1 MYIGENDVHYDTV
14 RQPFRA
20 FPLDSRARVARARA
34 SMARL
39 DDAFDVE
46 FIDDAVDEAVRDAS
60 CARAAAERARAEVCE
75 ARAERRRE
83 ASATRTRAR
92 GRREDALES
101 RRRREAAKTF
111 DPRAEARRAAEARA
125 RASERMT
132 LASAAEDDFDGARTM
147 EEHERAWTS
156 FERRVAS
163 EASRPVTLAD
173 VPWPRSGAWLIRE
186 SLGDDEDVARA
197 HRAFARRW
205 HPDKFTQR
213 FGRALA
219 PDEREDIVS
228 RVKEV
233 YQSARQLVEALTLA
247 SNSSL

>member
-1 MYIGENDVHYDTV
+1 MTYTTTRYGSRFV
-14 RQPFRA
+14 RFRST
-20 FPLDSRARVARARA
+20 LARESRARA
-34 SMARL
+34 SMAPL

-60 CARAAAERARAEVCE
+60 RARAAAE
-75 ARAERRRE
+75 
-83 ASATRTRAR
+83 RAR

-205 HPDKFTQR
+205 HHDKFTQR

>member
-1 MYIGENDVHYDTV
+1 
-14 RQPFRA
+14 
-20 FPLDSRARVARARA
+20 
-34 SMARL
+34 MAPL

-60 CARAAAERARAEVCE
+60 RARVAAERARAEVCE

-111 DPRAEARRAAEARA
+111 DPRAEARR
-125 RASERMT
+125 
-132 LASAAEDDFDGARTM
+132 AAEDDFDGARTM

>member
-1 MYIGENDVHYDTV
+1 MTYTTTRYGSRFV
-14 RQPFRA
+14 RFRST
-20 FPLDSRARVARARA
+20 LARESRARA
-34 SMARL
+34 SMAPL

-60 CARAAAERARAEVCE
+60 RARAAAERARAEVCE

-101 RRRREAAKTF
+101 RRRREVAKTF

>member
-1 MYIGENDVHYDTV
+1 MYIGENDVHYDTA

-34 SMARL
+34 SMAPL

-60 CARAAAERARAEVCE
+60 RARAAAERARAEVCE

-111 DPRAEARRAAEARA
+111 DPRAPCQP
-125 RASERMT
+125 
-132 LASAAEDDFDGARTM
+132 L
-147 EEHERAWTS
+147 
-156 FERRVAS
+156 
-163 EASRPVTLAD
+163 
-173 VPWPRSGAWLIRE
+173 
-186 SLGDDEDVARA
+186 
-197 HRAFARRW
+197 
-205 HPDKFTQR
+205 
-213 FGRALA
+213 
-219 PDEREDIVS
+219 
-228 RVKEV
+228 
-233 YQSARQLVEALTLA
+233 
-247 SNSSL
+247 